1 MPPGLTT
8 TRAEFVA
15 RAIREGRL
23 YITQPYDLYTPEN
36 HDVWRRLFAR
46 MLPQW
51 RAYANDVFL
60 RGLEALSLDPQ
71 RIPRLVDVNQFMEPR
86 TGFRAIAVAG
96 YAPAPQFFARLSQRE
111 FPTTITI
118 RDGTTLDYLPEPDI
132 FHDIAGHVP
141 MHMDAD
147 FADAIVRIGACSA
160 RAARR
165 VSKLPADQREQRLA
179 NIQRAL
185 ARFFWFTVEFGLMR
199 SPTRGSVKAYG
210 SGLLS
215 SYGELEHALT
225 SPEVE
230 RRPFD
235 LERVVNQPFDI
246 DRYQPLLFVID
257 DFHHL
262 LAVVRTLESWLDE
275 GYLDDVA
282 PDAADAP
289 DAA

>member
-60 RGLEALSLDPQ
+60 RGIDALSLDPA
-71 RIPRLVDVNQFMEPR
+71 RIPRLVEVNQFMEPR

-96 YAPAPQFFARLSQRE
+96 YAPAAQFFARLSQRE

-118 RDGTTLDYLPEPDI
+118 RDGATLDYLPEPDI

-165 VSKLPADQREQRLA
+165 MSALPADQREPRLA
-179 NIQRAL
+179 SIQRAL
-185 ARFFWFTVEFGLMR
+185 SRFFWFTIEFGLMR
-199 SPTRGSVKAYG
+199 SPTRGSLRAYG

-215 SYGELEHALT
+215 SFGELEHSLT

-246 DRYQPLLFVID
+246 DHYQPLLFVID
-257 DFHHL
+257 DFQHL
-262 LAVVRTLESWLDE
+262 LAVVRTLETWLDE
-275 GYLDDVA
+275 GHLDDVA
-282 PDAADAP
+282 PDAAH
-289 DAA
+289 AA

>member
-23 YITQPYDLYTPEN
+23 YITQPYDQYTPEN

-51 RAYANDVFL
+51 HAYANDVFL
-60 RGLEALSLDPQ
+60 RGLDALSLDPH
-71 RIPRLVDVNQFMEPR
+71 RIPRLVEVNQFMEPR

-96 YAPAPQFFARLSQRE
+96 YAPAAQFFARLSQRE

-165 VSKLPADQREQRLA
+165 MSTLPAGEREPRLA
-179 NIQRAL
+179 SIQRAL
-185 ARFFWFTVEFGLMR
+185 SRFFWFTVEFGLMR
-199 SPTRGSVKAYG
+199 SPTRGSLKAYG

-215 SYGELEHALT
+215 SFGELEHSLT

-246 DRYQPLLFVID
+246 DHYQPLLFVID
-257 DFHHL
+257 DFQHL
-262 LAVVRTLESWLDE
+262 LAVVRTLETWLDE

-282 PDAADAP
+282 PDAPDAP
-289 DAA
+289 AAA